1 MVGMNLSNLEIVS
14 ATKTA
19 GEVTFDGAVFT
30 AGSSALLS
38 GIVTNINS

>member
-1 MVGMNLSNLEIVS
+1 MIGMNLSNLEIVS

-19 GEVTFDGAVFT
+19 GPVAFDSTIFT